1 LAAVELRAG
10 HPAVARPL
18 LQRLLAQAPG
28 YPGAAELLGR
38 ATAET
43 APPPAGSVRL
53 RLLRVRERKGA
64 EEALRRAAAGEDFTQ
79 LARVLSVDPSAT
91 QGGDL
96 GSVRLADLAEPLRSA
111 ARALHPGDLSPVL
124 EVDGGYV
131 VLKRER

>member
-1 LAAVELRAG
+1 M
-10 HPAVARPL
+10 
-18 LQRLLAQAPG
+18 
-28 YPGAAELLGR
+28 
-38 ATAET
+38 
-43 APPPAGSVRL
+43 
-53 RLLRVRERKGA
+53 RERTGA

-79 LARVLSVDPSAT
+79 LARVLSVDPSAA

-96 GSVRLADLAEPLRSA
+96 GPVRLTDLAEPLRSA